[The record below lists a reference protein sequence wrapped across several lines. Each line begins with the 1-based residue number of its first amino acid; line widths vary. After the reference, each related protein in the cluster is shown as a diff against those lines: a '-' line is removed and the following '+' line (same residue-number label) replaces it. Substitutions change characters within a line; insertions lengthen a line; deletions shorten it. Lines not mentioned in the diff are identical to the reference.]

1 MTLPMQKIQ
10 QFLRFALLSG
20 VGWLCD
26 FGVYSLL
33 VLLTDIG
40 SSSANF
46 ISSFVGVT
54 FVYFTSLGYV
64 FRRRDQ
70 NRKVFLTS
78 YWAWQA
84 ASITAYSVAL
94 GLLVA
99 SLVNLQLL
107 TELGV
112 NIAIAGKIII
122 TPINL
127 LTNYMFMK
135 WLTRFMTVKNA

>member
-99 SLVNLQLL
+99 SLVSVQLL

>member
-1 MTLPMQKIQ
+1 MQKIQ

-78 YWAWQA
+78 YWAWQT

-112 NIAIAGKIII
+112 NVAIAGKIII

-135 WLTRFMTVKNA
+135 WLTRFMTMKNA

>member
-1 MTLPMQKIQ
+1 MQKIQ

-84 ASITAYSVAL
+84 ASITAYSIAL

-99 SLVNLQLL
+99 SLVNVQLL

>member
-1 MTLPMQKIQ
+1 MQKVQ

>member
-1 MTLPMQKIQ
+1 MQKIQ

-99 SLVNLQLL
+99 SLVNVQLL

>member
-1 MTLPMQKIQ
+1 MTLPMQKVQ

>member
-99 SLVNLQLL
+99 SLVNVQLL

>member
-1 MTLPMQKIQ
+1 MQKIQ

-54 FVYFTSLGYV
+54 FVYLTSLGYV

>member
-84 ASITAYSVAL
+84 ASITAYSIAL

-99 SLVNLQLL
+99 SLVNVQLL

>member
-1 MTLPMQKIQ
+1 MQKIQ

>member
-54 FVYFTSLGYV
+54 FVYLTSLGYV